1 MNFIIFTK
9 DGKTYFASSTGV
21 INFVNPPLFMRFRIL
36 DMASDSTIVT
46 YLNRDIIKQMI
57 LIEDEAK
64 WKELIQQLKDN
75 MQEEK
80 EPKEKE
86 TNKK

>member
-57 LIEDEAK
+57 LIENEAK
-64 WKELIQQLKDN
+64 WNELIKQLKDN
-75 MQEEK
+75 TQKELFKKNEK
-80 EPKEKE
+80 
-86 TNKK
+86 N

>member
-1 MNFIIFTK
+1 MNLIIFTK

-57 LIEDEAK
+57 LIEDEAR
-64 WKELIQQLKDN
+64 WNELIEQIKEKA
-75 MQEEK
+75 QEEQKPEKK
-80 EPKEKE
+80 EEK
-86 TNKK
+86 

>member
-9 DGKTYFASSTGV
+9 DGKTYFASSTGI

-57 LIEDEAK
+57 LIENEAK
-64 WKELIQQLKDN
+64 WNELIKQLKDN
-75 MQEEK
+75 TQKELFKKNEK
-80 EPKEKE
+80 
-86 TNKK
+86 N

>member
-9 DGKTYFASSTGV
+9 DGKTYFASSTGI

-36 DMASDSTIVT
+36 DITSGSTVVT
-46 YLNRDIIKQMI
+46 YLNKDIIRQI
-57 LIEDEAK
+57 ISIEDEAK
-64 WKELIQQLKDN
+64 WNELIQQLKDN
-75 MQEEK
+75 IQEEK

-86 TNKK
+86 TNNA

>member
-1 MNFIIFTK
+1 
-9 DGKTYFASSTGV
+9 
-21 INFVNPPLFMRFRIL
+21 MRFRIL